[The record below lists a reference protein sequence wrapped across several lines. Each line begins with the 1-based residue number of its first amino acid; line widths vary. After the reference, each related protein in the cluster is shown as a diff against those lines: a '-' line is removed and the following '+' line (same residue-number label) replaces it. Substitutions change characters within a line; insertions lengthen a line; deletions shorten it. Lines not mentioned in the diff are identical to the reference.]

1 MFDSGDIMKEIIDVI
16 NNDGI
21 VIMPTDTIYGIVAK
35 ATNEDVIKRVYSL
48 KKRDDR
54 KPMLILVSDNEML
67 KNYVSSINKV
77 EQTLIDNLWPGPL
90 TIIFD
95 KKNISDL
102 LTGGLPTVGIR
113 IPNNKEMLDIISSVG
128 VPLLSTSVNLSGEKS
143 ATCVSNINKTMLDNV
158 DFVYDNGECNDVPST
173 IIRVLNGEVKILR
186 EGIISEEKIESVI
199 NKK

>member
-1 MFDSGDIMKEIIDVI
+1 
-16 NNDGI
+16 
-21 VIMPTDTIYGIVAK
+21 
-35 ATNEDVIKRVYSL
+35 
-48 KKRDDR
+48 
-54 KPMLILVSDNEML
+54 MLILVSDNEML
-67 KNYVSSINKV
+67 NDYVSSTNELEKI
-77 EQTLIDNLWPGPL
+77 LIDNFWPGPL

-102 LTGGLPTVGIR
+102 LTGGLSTVGIR

-173 IIRVLNGEVKILR
+173 IIRVVNGEVKILR
-186 EGIISEEKIESVI
+186 EGIISKEKIESVI

>member
-1 MFDSGDIMKEIIDVI
+1 MFDSGDNMKEIIDVI

-48 KKRDDR
+48 KKRNDR

-67 KNYVSSINKV
+67 KDYVSSINEL

-173 IIRVLNGEVKILR
+173 IIRVVNDEVKILR
-186 EGIISEEKIESVI
+186 EGIISKKKIESVI